1 MSFLIPDALAN
12 TAASG
17 APASSGMSSLLI
29 LVVFFAAFYFFI
41 IRPQNKRQ
49 KEMRA
54 MINSVAKGDE
64 IITNGGLAGKIAE
77 LNDTFIELEI
87 ADGVKVKIQ
96 RGAIASTLP
105 KGTLKSV

>member
-17 APASSGMSSLLI
+17 TSASSGMSSLLI

-49 KEMRA
+49 KELRA
-54 MINSVAKGDE
+54 MIGGVAKGDE
-64 IITNGGLAGKIAE
+64 IITNGGLAGKITE
-77 LNDTFIELEI
+77 LTDNFIELEI
-87 ADGVKVKIQ
+87 AENVKVKIQ